1 MELGVKVV
9 IPSDHS
15 RTERGQRRNPLGVR
29 VSGNEGGHE
38 CGHLTEPLPV
48 LLSDSILCLI
58 QLFPILVQYI
68 LSSITKVV
76 QEKTSPNK
84 SVVTESME
92 LFTDL

>member
-15 RTERGQRRNPLGVR
+15 GTERGQRRNPLGIR

-38 CGHLTEPLPV
+38 RGHLTEPLPV

-58 QLFPILVQYI
+58 QLKSKESFNGQTIFFLLYFYYISLDLSIL
-68 LSSITKVV
+68 
-76 QEKTSPNK
+76 
-84 SVVTESME
+84 
-92 LFTDL
+92 